1 MRRGSRKHYSLLA
14 LALLALAS
22 CAEHG
27 AKAPTTQQQA
37 TIPGYKVGKPYLID
51 GVWYYPAVDYNY
63 AETGIASWYGP
74 DFHGLATANGETYD
88 MNALT
93 AAHRTLPMPSMVR
106 VTNLENGR
114 QIALKINDRG
124 PFANNRIIDVS
135 RRAAQL
141 LGFEQQGAARV
152 RVEIMDAESRQL
164 AMLAGVATPPAQQT
178 AAAAQADVLS
188 SPKVTAAPAGTVSEE
203 TLAPPAG
210 TAAVAAAQP
219 AASRPAQQ
227 PSIVATVAVA
237 VPAGPQPDGKVT
249 VVAVRRT
256 AMFIQAGA
264 FANLA
269 NATRLRTKLTSF
281 GQAQVVPAY
290 VGTQKF
296 FRVRL
301 GPIATLAEADSMLAR
316 VVAAGHPEAR
326 LIVD

>member
-1 MRRGSRKHYSLLA
+1 MRRGMLERYGLLG
-14 LALLALAS
+14 LALLTLAS
-22 CAEHG
+22 CAEH
-27 AKAPTTQQQA
+27 AVRTPTQPQA
-37 TIPGYKVGKPYLID
+37 APGYKVGKAYQID

-74 DFHGLATANGETYD
+74 DFHGLATANGEAYD

-114 QIALKINDRG
+114 QIALRVNDRG

-135 RRAAQL
+135 RRAAQI
-141 LGFEQQGAARV
+141 LGFEQQGTARV

-164 AMLAGVATPPAQQT
+164 AMLAGVATPPALQT
-178 AAAAQADVLS
+178 AAAGQGDAPS
-188 SPKVTAAPAGTVSEE
+188 SPKVTAAPAGTVIEE
-203 TLAPPAG
+203 TLTPPSG
-210 TAAVAAAQP
+210 IAAVPAAQPVASKPAQQSIIATVTVAAA
-219 AASRPAQQ
+219 
-227 PSIVATVAVA
+227 
-237 VPAGPQPDGKVT
+237 AGPQPDGKVT
-249 VVAVRRT
+249 LVPVRRT

-264 FANLA
+264 FTNLA
-269 NATRLRTKLTSF
+269 NATRLRTRLTSF

-301 GPIATLAEADSMLAR
+301 GPIASLAEADTLLAK
-316 VVAAGHPEAR
+316 VVASGHPEAR

>member
-1 MRRGSRKHYSLLA
+1 MGRGSRGYYGLLA
-14 LALLALAS
+14 LALLLAS

-27 AKAPTTQQQA
+27 GPAPTQQQA
-37 TIPGYKVGKPYLID
+37 APGYKVGKPYLID

-63 AETGIASWYGP
+63 TETGIASWYGP

-106 VTNLENGR
+106 VTNLDNGR
-114 QIALKINDRG
+114 QIALRVNDRG

-141 LGFEQQGAARV
+141 LGFEQQGTARV
-152 RVEIMDAESRQL
+152 RVDIMDAESRQL
-164 AMLAGVATPPAQQT
+164 AMLAGVAMPAAQQT
-178 AAAAQADVLS
+178 AAVGQADAPA
-188 SPKVTAAPAGTVSEE
+188 SPKVTAAPAGAVTEE
-203 TLAPPAG
+203 ALAPPSG
-210 TAAVAAAQP
+210 TVPAPAAQP
-219 AASRPAQQ
+219 AVASKPAPQ
-227 PSIVATVAVA
+227 PIIATVAVPVA
-237 VPAGPQPDGKVT
+237 AGPQPDGKVT
-249 VVAVRRT
+249 LVPVRRT

-264 FANLA
+264 FTNLA
-269 NATRLRTKLTSF
+269 NATRLRTMLTSF
-281 GQAQVVPAY
+281 GHAQVVPAY
-290 VGTQKF
+290 VGTQKY

-301 GPIATLAEADSMLAR
+301 GPIGTLAEADTMLSK

>member
-1 MRRGSRKHYSLLA
+1 MRRRSRGTYGLLA
-14 LALLALAS
+14 FALLALAA

-27 AKAPTTQQQA
+27 PKAPTQQA
-37 TIPGYKVGKPYLID
+37 VPGYKVGKPYQID
-51 GVWYYPAVDYNY
+51 GAWYYPAVDYTY

-114 QIALKINDRG
+114 QIALRINDRG

-141 LGFEQQGAARV
+141 LGFEQQGTARV

-164 AMLAGVATPPAQQT
+164 AMLAGASVPPTQQT
-178 AAAAQADVLS
+178 TAGGQPDALA
-188 SPKVTAAPAGTVSEE
+188 SPKVTAAPAGMVTEE
-203 TLAPPAG
+203 ALAPPSGA
-210 TAAVAAAQP
+210 TAAPAQLPPAPQPPPQPVVVATVTVP
-219 AASRPAQQ
+219 AASQ
-227 PSIVATVAVA
+227 
-237 VPAGPQPDGKVT
+237 GPQPDGRVT
-249 VVAVRRT
+249 LLPVRKT

-264 FANLA
+264 FTNLA
-269 NATRLRTKLTSF
+269 NASRLRTQLTSF
-281 GQAQVVPAY
+281 GHAQVVPAY

-301 GPIATLAEADSMLAR
+301 GPIATLAEADATLAK
-316 VVAAGHPEAR
+316 VVASGHPEAR

>member
-1 MRRGSRKHYSLLA
+1 MRRGSRGYYGLA
-14 LALLALAS
+14 FALLALAS

-27 AKAPTTQQQA
+27 PKAPTQQA
-37 TIPGYKVGKPYLID
+37 VPGYKVGKPYQIG

-114 QIALKINDRG
+114 QIALRVNDRG
-124 PFANNRIIDVS
+124 PFANNRILDVS

-141 LGFEQQGAARV
+141 LGFEQQGTARV

-178 AAAAQADVLS
+178 AAGGQADALA
-188 SPKVTAAPAGTVSEE
+188 SPKVTAAPAGTVTEE
-203 TLAPPAG
+203 TLAPPSG
-210 TAAVAAAQP
+210 TTAAPAKLPPAPQP
-219 AASRPAQQ
+219 PPQ
-227 PSIVATVAVA
+227 PIITTVTVA

-249 VVAVRRT
+249 LTPVRKT

-264 FANLA
+264 FANLT
-269 NATRLRTKLTSF
+269 NATRLRTTLTPF
-281 GQAQVVPAY
+281 GHAQVVPAY

-296 FRVRL
+296 YRVRI
-301 GPIATLAEADSMLAR
+301 GPIATLAEADTVLAK